1 MTKGNI
7 TVADIRKEVEKN
19 EAHHV
24 HILRE
29 GLKAS
34 FLSRDD
40 FQKWFAA
47 ELKRI
52 GVEVEI
58 FEVDPSELLE
68 QPSQRKTL
76 RENPSALNRG
86 MNVMGRIRG
95 KAKGKGG
102 VLVFGHADKPPETY
116 EWGKKHPDLVEK
128 GSRLQGPGIADDVA
142 GLTSLLSA
150 METYQHF
157 KLEPEG
163 DLLVASI
170 LGKQL
175 GVFGTYGL
183 VRRFGPVA
191 GAIYMHPAESGNG
204 LGDIKVASLGMA
216 EFHITVT
223 GKAPTTTEPH
233 KTIYSRSGVS
243 AIEKAM
249 RLVEGIKVWTEEWA
263 RKPEIQHPELQKAV
277 GQSFAVSFGRF
288 LSGSDNLVYEIP
300 KQAVLQGAINFP
312 PSVKLAPV
320 QKDFEEAVK
329 HMAEADPWLKQGHV
343 RLDWADVISESCEA
357 DIESEFV
364 RIGRKAITDVTGK
377 VPRYNYGHSVSDLRY
392 PFLWWKANG
401 FGVGPLAG
409 DMNSETEYVDRKE
422 YLDTISVVAEIL
434 KNAG

>member
-1 MTKGNI
+1 MTKGMI
-7 TVADIRKEVEKN
+7 SVTDIRKEVEKN
-19 EAHHV
+19 EAHHIN
-24 HILRE
+24 ILRE

-40 FQKWFAA
+40 FQRWFAGQM
-47 ELKRI
+47 KRI
-52 GVEVEI
+52 GVEVEL

-86 MNVMGRIRG
+86 MNVVGRIRG
-95 KAKGKGG
+95 KAKGRG

-116 EWGKKHPDLVEK
+116 EWGKKVPDLIEK

-142 GLTSLLSA
+142 GLTSLLGA
-150 METYQHF
+150 IETYKRFNLQ
-157 KLEPEG
+157 PEG

-216 EFHITVT
+216 EFHITIS

-249 RLVEGIKVWTEEWA
+249 RLAECIKDWAAEWA
-263 RKPEIQHPELQKAV
+263 RKPEIQHEELQKSV

-288 LSGSDNLVYEIP
+288 LSGSENLVYEIP
-300 KQAVLQGAINFP
+300 TRAVLQGAINFP
-312 PSVKLAPV
+312 PAVRLEEI
-320 QKDFEEAVK
+320 QKDFEEAIK
-329 HMAEADPWLKQGHV
+329 HMADADPWLKQGHV
-343 RLDWADVISESCEA
+343 RLEWGDVISESCQA

-377 VPRYNYGHSVSDLRY
+377 TPRYNYGHSVSDLRY

-409 DMNSETEYVDRKE
+409 DMNTETEYVDRME
-422 YLDTISVVAEIL
+422 YLNTLIVVAEIL

>member
-1 MTKGNI
+1 
-7 TVADIRKEVEKN
+7 V
-19 EAHHV
+19 
-24 HILRE
+24 
-29 GLKAS
+29 
-34 FLSRDD
+34 
-40 FQKWFAA
+40 
-47 ELKRI
+47 
-52 GVEVEI
+52 
-58 FEVDPSELLE
+58 
-68 QPSQRKTL
+68 
-76 RENPSALNRG
+76 
-86 MNVMGRIRG
+86 GRIRG
-95 KAKGKGG
+95 KAKGRG

-116 EWGKKHPDLVEK
+116 EWGKKVPDLIEK

-142 GLTSLLSA
+142 GLTSLLGA
-150 METYQHF
+150 LETYVRF
-157 KLEPEG
+157 NLEPEG

-216 EFHITVT
+216 EFHITIT

-249 RLVEGIKVWTEEWA
+249 RLVECIEDWAAEWA
-263 RKPEIQHPELQKAV
+263 RKPEIQHEELQKSV

-288 LSGSDNLVYEIP
+288 LSGSENLVYEIP
-300 KQAVLQGAINFP
+300 TRAVLQGAINFP
-312 PSVKLAPV
+312 PAVRLQEI
-320 QKDFEEAVK
+320 QKDFEEAVR
-329 HMAEADPWLKQGHV
+329 HMADADPWLKQGRV
-343 RLDWADVISESCEA
+343 RLEWGDVISESCQA

-377 VPRYNYGHSVSDLRY
+377 TPRYNYGHSVSDLRY

-409 DMNSETEYVDRKE
+409 DMNTETEYVDRKE
-422 YLDTISVVAEIL
+422 YLDTLIVVAEIL
-434 KNAG
+434 KNEG

>member
-1 MTKGNI
+1 MTKGKI
-7 TVADIRKEVEKN
+7 SVVDIRKEVEKN
-19 EAHHV
+19 ETHHIN
-24 HILRE
+24 ILRE

-40 FQKWFAA
+40 FQRWFAG
-47 ELKRI
+47 EMKRI
-52 GVEVEI
+52 GVEVEL

-86 MNVMGRIRG
+86 MNVVGRIRG
-95 KAKGKGG
+95 KAKGRG

-116 EWGKKHPDLVEK
+116 EWGKKNPDLIEK
-128 GSRLQGPGIADDVA
+128 GARLQGPGIADDVA
-142 GLTSLLSA
+142 GLTSLLGA
-150 METYQHF
+150 IETYKHF
-157 KLEPEG
+157 SLEPEG

-216 EFHITVT
+216 EFHVTVT

-243 AIEKAM
+243 AIDKAM
-249 RLVEGIKVWTEEWA
+249 HLVECIKQWAAEWA
-263 RKPEIQHPELQKAV
+263 RKTEIQHEELQKSV

-288 LSGSDNLVYEIP
+288 LSGSENLVYEIP
-300 KQAVLQGAINFP
+300 TRAVVQGAINFP
-312 PSVKLAPV
+312 PAVRLQEI
-320 QKDFEEAVK
+320 QKDFEEAVRN
-329 HMAEADPWLKQGHV
+329 MADADPWLKQGHV
-343 RLDWADVISESCEA
+343 LLEWGDVISESCQS

-377 VPRYNYGHSVSDLRY
+377 TPRYNYGHSVSDLRY

-409 DMNSETEYVDRKE
+409 DMNTETEYVDRKE
-422 YLDTISVVAEIL
+422 YLDTLIVVAEIL

>member
-1 MTKGNI
+1 MTKGMI
-7 TVADIRKEVEKN
+7 SVADIRREVEKN
-19 EAHHV
+19 EAHHIN
-24 HILRE
+24 ILRE

-40 FQKWFAA
+40 FQRWFAG
-47 ELKRI
+47 EMKRI
-52 GVEVEI
+52 GVEVEL

-86 MNVMGRIRG
+86 MNVVGRIRG
-95 KAKGKGG
+95 KAKGRG

-116 EWGKKHPDLVEK
+116 EWGKKIPDLIEK

-142 GLTSLLSA
+142 GLTSLLGA
-150 METYQHF
+150 LETYVGF
-157 KLEPEG
+157 NLEPEG

-216 EFHITVT
+216 EFHVTVT

-243 AIEKAM
+243 AIDKAM
-249 RLVEGIKVWTEEWA
+249 RLVECIQDWAAEWA
-263 RKPEIQHPELQKAV
+263 RKPEIQHEELQKSV

-288 LSGSDNLVYEIP
+288 LSGSENLIYEIP
-300 KQAVLQGAINFP
+300 TRAVLQGAINFP
-312 PSVKLAPV
+312 PVVRLQQI
-320 QKDFEEAVK
+320 QKDFEETVR
-329 HMAEADPWLKQGHV
+329 HMADADPWLKQGHV
-343 RLDWADVISESCEA
+343 RLEWGDVISESCQA

-364 RIGRKAITDVTGK
+364 RIGRRAITDVTGK
-377 VPRYNYGHSVSDLRY
+377 TPRYNYGHSVSDLRY

-409 DMNSETEYVDRKE
+409 DMNTETEYVDRKE
-422 YLDTISVVAEIL
+422 YLDTLIVVAEIL

>member
-1 MTKGNI
+1 MTKGMI
-7 TVADIRKEVEKN
+7 SVSDIRKEVEKN
-19 EAHHV
+19 EAHHIN
-24 HILRE
+24 ILRE

-40 FQKWFAA
+40 FQRWFADQM
-47 ELKRI
+47 KRI
-52 GVEVEI
+52 GVEVEL

-86 MNVMGRIRG
+86 MNVVGRIRG
-95 KAKGKGG
+95 KAKGRG

-116 EWGKKHPDLVEK
+116 EWGKKFPDLIEK

-142 GLTSLLSA
+142 GLTSLLGA
-150 METYQHF
+150 IETYKHF
-157 KLEPEG
+157 NLEPEG

-216 EFHITVT
+216 EFLITIT
-223 GKAPTTTEPH
+223 GKAPKTTEPH

-243 AIEKAM
+243 AIDKAM
-249 RLVEGIKVWTEEWA
+249 RLVECIQDWAAEWA
-263 RKPEIQHPELQKAV
+263 RKPEIQHEELQKSV

-288 LSGSDNLVYEIP
+288 LSGSENLVYEIP
-300 KQAVLQGAINFP
+300 TRAVVQGAINFP
-312 PSVKLAPV
+312 PAVRLQEI
-320 QKDFEEAVK
+320 QKDFEEAVR
-329 HMAEADPWLKQGHV
+329 HMADADPWLKQGHV
-343 RLDWADVISESCEA
+343 RLEWGDVISESCQA

-364 RIGRKAITDVTGK
+364 RIGRRAITDVTGK
-377 VPRYNYGHSVSDLRY
+377 TPRYNYGHSVSDLRY

-409 DMNSETEYVDRKE
+409 DMNTETEYVDRKE
-422 YLDTISVVAEIL
+422 YLDTLIVVAEIL

>member
-1 MTKGNI
+1 MAKGI
-7 TVADIRKEVEKN
+7 ISVADIRKEVEKN
-19 EAHHV
+19 ETHHIN
-24 HILRE
+24 ILRE

-40 FQKWFAA
+40 FQRWFADQM
-47 ELKRI
+47 KRI
-52 GVEVEI
+52 AVEVEL

-86 MNVMGRIRG
+86 MNVVGRIRG
-95 KAKGKGG
+95 KGKGRG

-116 EWGKKHPDLVEK
+116 EWGKKFPDLIEK
-128 GSRLQGPGIADDVA
+128 GSRLHGPGIADDVA
-142 GLTSLLSA
+142 GLTSLLGA
-150 METYQHF
+150 IETYKRF
-157 KLEPEG
+157 NLKPEG

-216 EFHITVT
+216 EFHITIT

-243 AIEKAM
+243 AIDKAM
-249 RLVEGIKVWTEEWA
+249 RLVECIKNWATEWA
-263 RKPEIQHPELQKAV
+263 RKPEIQHEELQKSV

-288 LSGSDNLVYEIP
+288 LSGSENLVYEIP
-300 KQAVLQGAINFP
+300 TRAVLQGAINFP
-312 PSVKLAPV
+312 PAVRLKEI
-320 QKDFEEAVK
+320 QKDFEEAVR

-343 RLDWADVISESCEA
+343 RLDWGDVISESCQA
-357 DIESEFV
+357 DVESEFV

-377 VPRYNYGHSVSDLRY
+377 TPRYNYGHSVSDLRY

-409 DMNSETEYVDRKE
+409 DMNTETEYVDRKE
-422 YLDTISVVAEIL
+422 YLDTIIVVAEIL

>member
-1 MTKGNI
+1 MAKG
-7 TVADIRKEVEKN
+7 TVSVADIRKEVEKN

-24 HILRE
+24 NILRE

-86 MNVMGRIRG
+86 MNVMGRVRG
-95 KAKGKGG
+95 KTKGKGG
-102 VLVFGHADKPPETY
+102 VLVFGHADKPPESY
-116 EWGKKHPDLVEK
+116 EWGKKHPDLIEK

-142 GLTSLLSA
+142 GLTSLLGA
-150 METYQHF
+150 METYKQF

-249 RLVEGIKVWTEEWA
+249 RLVEGIKDVGRGMGPEA
-263 RKPEIQHPELQKAV
+263 RNSAPRTAEGRGPELCRLLRTV
-277 GQSFAVSFGRF
+277 PFRIRQSG
-288 LSGSDNLVYEIP
+288 L
-300 KQAVLQGAINFP
+300 
-312 PSVKLAPV
+312 
-320 QKDFEEAVK
+320 
-329 HMAEADPWLKQGHV
+329 
-343 RLDWADVISESCEA
+343 
-357 DIESEFV
+357 
-364 RIGRKAITDVTGK
+364 
-377 VPRYNYGHSVSDLRY
+377 
-392 PFLWWKANG
+392 
-401 FGVGPLAG
+401 
-409 DMNSETEYVDRKE
+409 
-422 YLDTISVVAEIL
+422 
-434 KNAG
+434 